1 MDVGSDSRNGG
12 AGSGNG
18 TGGAIGSFMGL
29 AFFLEGLM
37 RILHVINGECL
48 EIEDAGLGEA
58 VAVVEKL
65 REPCIARDFIEA
77 KGGCINF
84 VSSSGVLYMTIG
96 GKFGAVGVER

>member
-29 AFFLEGLM
+29 TFCLEGLM

-48 EIEDAGLGEA
+48 EIEDAGLGRA

-84 VSSSGVLYMTIG
+84 VSSSGVLYMKVG